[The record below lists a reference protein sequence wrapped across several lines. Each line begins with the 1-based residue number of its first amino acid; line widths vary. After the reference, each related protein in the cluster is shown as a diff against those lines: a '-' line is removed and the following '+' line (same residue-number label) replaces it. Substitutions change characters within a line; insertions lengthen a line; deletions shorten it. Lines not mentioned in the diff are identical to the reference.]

1 MMINDRI
8 NKIIER
14 ENLTIASFARKIN
27 IGDQTVRS
35 VCVMKRNRPS
45 YEFITKIVQTFDWL
59 NPKWL
64 LTGEGNMEIDNR
76 EPGNYR
82 RFDDG
87 GSRAMVDVLNYMR
100 EKDCRFDQYLR
111 ERDAKIEQLTVESTS
126 WRVLCENLTSQSF
139 GSSQIAQLSQL
150 SQLKQH

>member
-45 YEFITKIVQTFDWL
+45 FEFISKIVQTFDWL

-64 LTGEGNMEIDNR
+64 LTGEGSMEIDNR
-76 EPGNYR
+76 ETVNCT

-126 WRVLCENLTSQSF
+126 WRVMYENLTSQTVK
-139 GSSQIAQLSQL
+139 SSQISQM
-150 SQLKQH
+150 KRR